1 MSFVIII
8 SELSAEED
16 EQGRRRRRK
25 WIVFRM
31 RSLGD
36 IVLWTD
42 SDEIIKE
49 NLLIFSPEYG
59 ECVRGYGA

>member
-1 MSFVIII
+1 M
-8 SELSAEED
+8 
-16 EQGRRRRRK
+16 
-25 WIVFRM
+25 FRM
-31 RSLGD
+31 RTLGD

-59 ECVRGYGA
+59 GCVRGYGA